1 MSARRFA
8 VLAATVLLAS
18 CAYVSK
24 AEYDEHWDGDGDGW
38 PLGEDCDDD
47 DPLTYPYAP
56 DVRGDG
62 CDADCGTEIDSD
74 GDDWPDDADCDP
86 NNPDAYPCSDL
97 EVEGD
102 GEDLDCDGSDL
113 VREDD
118 CPRAD
123 PQDVTALSPAACSGG
138 GGG

>member
-1 MSARRFA
+1 MLGRVSAM
-8 VLAATVLLAS
+8 LACLLLAGG

-24 AEYDEHWDGDGDGW
+24 SEFDEHWDGDGDGW
-38 PLGEDCDDD
+38 AIGEDCDDD

-62 CDADCGTEIDSD
+62 CDADCGTEVDSD

-86 NNPDAYPCSDL
+86 NNANTYPCSSS
-97 EVEGD
+97 ESEGD
-102 GEDLDCDGSDL
+102 GQDSDCDGLDG

-123 PQDVTALSPAACSGG
+123 PQQPLALSPAACAGG
-138 GGG
+138 AL